1 MDPLQVYD
9 NINLGRK
16 IDPIWPNEEWRMK
29 GGRNSWKHWLPEK
42 DMEGMVSNRYQNGI
56 II

>member
-42 DMEGMVSNRYQNGI
+42 DMEGMVSNRY
-56 II
+56 